1 MSATRHPPFDAT
13 LRPTSKSRGAVL
25 AALTMAPLDF
35 EVGFGNIF
43 LLSTMEFH
51 NGKSQVW
58 RNSLSAMVFHYPMS
72 FHLHTLLHGFP

>member
-1 MSATRHPPFDAT
+1 MPKISLIDITQKMQKMSATRHPPFDAT

-58 RNSLSAMVFHYPMS
+58 
-72 FHLHTLLHGFP
+72 